1 MNAMKRYIE
10 LHERVNCKNKSL
22 RFQNELSQM
31 CARIDYD
38 EMQEAMKPMLED
50 DDLLDI
56 SAPST
61 PNPSKP
67 EPQPE
72 VPNYASNA
80 TSVIVSHSNSGDT
93 STGMVNFANL
103 GQPTIITV
111 DPSEAYSGLKR
122 KRPNTLLVS
131 NSYQASCETSN
142 SNALT
147 TPSSGMLFGD
157 AFETGSGLTPLMPTL
172 TPSALTPSTMAAF
185 VKSLASPMDDP
196 DKKLIII

>member
-22 RFQNELSQM
+22 RFQNELAQM
-31 CARIDYD
+31 CAGIDYE

-72 VPNYASNA
+72 VPNYASNT
-80 TSVIVSHSNSGDT
+80 TSVIVSHSNSGD
-93 STGMVNFANL
+93 SSMVNFANL

-111 DPSEAYSGLKR
+111 DPSEAYSNGKR

-157 AFETGSGLTPLMPTL
+157 AFQTGSGLTPLMPTL

-185 VKSLASPMDDP
+185 VNSLASPTDDP
-196 DKKLIII
+196 DKKLINIS